1 MTLKVIGAG
10 LGRTGTTSLK
20 QALTHLLDGPCF
32 HFLEY
37 GVRPELMPLWLV
49 FDQEISKY
57 DAVDMSVSVPATRWQ
72 SLMPGYVASVDEPAS
87 YYWKQLWQAFPDALV
102 ILSVRDPVS
111 WCESMKSIGG
121 QLKAEKKQLEGMTAA
136 RREFLEFVYALYP
149 EIEEE
154 SSRQEDIEF
163 FEEHNGKVIAFAEQN
178 EEFKKRLLVW
188 QIGDGWEPICNALN
202 LPVPDIP
209 FPHSNRR
216 SEYHGY

>member
-1 MTLKVIGAG
+1 MTLNVIGAG

-20 QALTHLLDGPCF
+20 QALTHLLGGPCF

-37 GVRPELMPLWLV
+37 GVWPELMPLWLA
-49 FDQEISKY
+49 FDQEIPRY

-72 SLMPGYVASVDEPAS
+72 SLMPGYIACVDEPAS

-202 LPVPDIP
+202 LPEPDIP